1 MALCLLQVYVR
12 YSRLEEYSSSTY
24 LLSDF
29 NKLFDVYTAK
39 RIGMSKVNLSRNQR
53 NPGLNLK
60 NYSFSI
66 QLNAPVSTSYPHTLL
81 CHAKDTKSGKALA
94 LPTNGFSC
102 RKCDEKHTEVTIRP
116 RGRCKA

>member
-81 CHAKDTKSGKALA
+81 CVMLRIQNQVRHWPCPQMASRVGSVMRNIQK
-94 LPTNGFSC
+94 
-102 RKCDEKHTEVTIRP
+102 
-116 RGRCKA
+116 